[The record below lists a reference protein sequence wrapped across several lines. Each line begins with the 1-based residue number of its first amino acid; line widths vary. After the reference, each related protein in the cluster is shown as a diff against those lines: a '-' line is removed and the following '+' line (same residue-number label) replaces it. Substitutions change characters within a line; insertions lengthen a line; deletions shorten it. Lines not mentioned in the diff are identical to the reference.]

1 MEILGVGPL
10 ELFFILIIALIVLG
24 PNDMVKAGRTL
35 GRFLRRLVTSP
46 TWQIVQETSRNL
58 RHLPNKLIREAG
70 IEEDIEQVKQ
80 ISREMSLDKEAAMLR
95 SLRNPLSVMDE
106 EIKQETQLA
115 AQDFSAWTTP
125 APAQPAPDSLQ
136 VQPVEAVE
144 PTPPA
149 NVTGPAEVYSPA
161 PDDDPTQPPIPPRL
175 F

>member
-58 RHLPNKLIREAG
+58 RYLPNKLMREAG
-70 IEEDIEQVKQ
+70 MEEEMEDVKK
-80 ISREMSLDKEAAMLR
+80 ISREVSLDKEAAMLR
-95 SLRNPLSVMDE
+95 SLRSPLSTIDD

-115 AQDFSAWTTP
+115 VQDFSAWTTP
-125 APAQPAPDSLQ
+125 APATPAEGRPQ
-136 VQPVEAVE
+136 VEPAGPAVGPSGPVEL
-144 PTPPA
+144 
-149 NVTGPAEVYSPA
+149 YSPA
-161 PDDDPTQPPIPPRL
+161 PEPDPTQSPIDPRPS
-175 F
+175 